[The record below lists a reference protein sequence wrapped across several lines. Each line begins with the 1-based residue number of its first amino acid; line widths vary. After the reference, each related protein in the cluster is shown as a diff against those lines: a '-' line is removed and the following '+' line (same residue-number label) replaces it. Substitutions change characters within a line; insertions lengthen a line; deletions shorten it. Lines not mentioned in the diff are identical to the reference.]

1 MTLSSKQWSVSLV
14 SAVAVAA
21 LIGGLAATNASAQGA
36 DTKKVTVKKGP
47 LTITMPAVVNVRA
60 KACVSVPYEYKI
72 DGSAAPQSLSLFV
85 RDKSGSA
92 MAGQSLVLPPPIV
105 SSLEQIEQGVFA
117 DVEGKGVLRF
127 CGQPQRSTLK
137 FGGPWAAAVN
147 GKQSAQGVL
156 ITNQSGASTQSDIQ
170 IPFQLNVVKRK

>member
-14 SAVAVAA
+14 SAVALAA

-47 LTITMPAVVNVRA
+47 VTITMPAVVNVRA

-72 DGSAAPQSLSLFV
+72 EASARAQSLNVFV
-85 RDKSGSA
+85 REKNGQP
-92 MAGQSLVLPPPIV
+92 MAGDNFIFPARAITSLDELDAEDGNQ
-105 SSLEQIEQGVFA
+105 LT
-117 DVEGKGVLRF
+117 GKRSLRF

-137 FGGPWAAAVN
+137 FGGPWVAASN
-147 GKQSAQGVL
+147 GKQNAQV
-156 ITNQSGASTQSDIQ
+156 TVSSGANAESVVSV
-170 IPFQLNVVKRK
+170 PFQLNVIKRK